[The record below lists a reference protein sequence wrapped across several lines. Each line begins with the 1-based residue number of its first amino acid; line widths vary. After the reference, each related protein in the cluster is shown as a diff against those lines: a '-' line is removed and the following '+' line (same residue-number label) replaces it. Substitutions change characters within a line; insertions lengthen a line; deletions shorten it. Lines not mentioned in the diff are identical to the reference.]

1 MPKGNQN
8 EGFTLVEIIVTFAI
22 LGIFLAVAGNT
33 FLFSNKVYTT
43 TSQKDQEKYIG
54 DAALST
60 IRNKIT
66 YATGIVVQPIG
77 TDEKPSETLPEAIG
91 TWSDAQRLYIGTEDD
106 AGDLIL
112 GKQADGF
119 EEINIFGED
128 YYGGYVLAYTLQKI
142 DDYQLKVTVSVEDGE
157 TGSVVYTTT
166 ATVKS
171 LTLEKKESKI
181 SVDVETDEA
190 ATGVFS
196 NPVLYFRNTYEST
209 AYNWTEIDNL
219 YNQYKTVYEF
229 GLDLGTDNI
238 TKTALDQSVL
248 SDFSTYIDPKY
259 ASTEEYAAW
268 QFRNNDI
275 IREYLLARNGGEWPE
290 FAKPSDEILDK
301 PAYAYLKKW
310 YTDNP
315 DETLYIQPHEY
326 NESGAD
332 EILLF
337 INTDPTGHAGWRGLL
352 FIDQPNH
359 KIYLTCYIH
368 PYQDR
373 LDPQAI
379 NKTLTALKEKAHDDV
394 ENWETY
400 SGNSDEWILLE

>member
-1 MPKGNQN
+1 MPKESRN

-22 LGIFLAVAGNT
+22 IGIFLAVAGNT
-33 FLFSNKVYTT
+33 FLFSNQVYTT
-43 TSQKDQEKYIG
+43 TTEKDQEKYIG

-66 YATGIVVQPIG
+66 YATGIVIQPVG
-77 TDEKPSETLPEAIG
+77 SDGVPSESLPEAVG
-91 TWSDAQRLYIGTEDD
+91 TWSDTQRLYIGTEDN

-112 GKQADGF
+112 GKQADDF
-119 EEINIFGED
+119 EEINVFGED
-128 YYGGYVLAYTLQKI
+128 YYGSYILSYTLQKV
-142 DDYQLKVTVSVEDGE
+142 DDYQLKVVVTVEEAE
-157 TGSVVYTTT
+157 TSSVVYTTT

-171 LTLEKKESKI
+171 LTLEKKAVEI
-181 SVDVETDEA
+181 GVDTDTDETA
-190 ATGVFS
+190 VFT
-196 NPVLYFRNTYEST
+196 NPVLYFRTTYESS

-229 GLDLGTDNI
+229 GLALGSDNI
-238 TKTALDQSVL
+238 TKTALDQSIL

-259 ASTEEYAAW
+259 TSTEEYAGW

-315 DETLYIQPHEY
+315 DETLYIQPHEFS
-326 NESGAD
+326 ESGSD
-332 EILLF
+332 EIFLF
-337 INTDPTGHAGWRGLL
+337 VNTDPTGHAAWKALL

-359 KIYLTCYIH
+359 KIYLTCYFH

-373 LDPQAI
+373 LDAQSI
-379 NKTLTALKEKAHDDV
+379 NTTLTALKEKAHDDV
-394 ENWETY
+394 ENWEDY
-400 SGNSDEWILLE
+400 SGLSNEWILLE

>member
-1 MPKGNQN
+1 MYKGSQN

-33 FLFSNKVYTT
+33 FLFSNQIYTT

-77 TDEKPSETLPEAIG
+77 TDDQPSTTLPEGVG
-91 TWSDAQRLYIGTEDD
+91 TWSDTQRLYIGTGDN

-112 GKQADGF
+112 GKKADDF
-119 EEINIFGED
+119 EEINVFGED
-128 YYGGYVLAYTLQKI
+128 YYGGYILGYTLQKV
-142 DDYQLKVTVSVEDGE
+142 DDYQLKVEVTVEDAD
-157 TGSVVYTTT
+157 TNSIVYTTT

-171 LTLEKKESKI
+171 LTLEKKEVEI
-181 SVDVETDEA
+181 GVDTDTD

-196 NPVLYFRNTYEST
+196 NPVLYFRNTYESS
-209 AYNWTEIDNL
+209 AYDWTEIDNL

-229 GLDLGTDNI
+229 GLALNGKNI
-238 TKTALDQSVL
+238 TKAALDQSVL
-248 SDFSTYIDPKY
+248 SDFSTYINPYNTTKN
-259 ASTEEYAAW
+259 EYTAF
-268 QFRNNDI
+268 QFKNNDS

-326 NESGAD
+326 NYTGAD

-337 INTDPTGHAGWRGLL
+337 INTDPTGHAQWKGLL

-359 KIYLTCYIH
+359 KIYLECYIH

-373 LDPQAI
+373 LEAQDI
-379 NKTLTALKEKAHDDV
+379 NMTLTALKANAHDDV
-394 ENWETY
+394 ENWENY
-400 SGNSDEWILLE
+400 SGKSGEWILLE